1 MMRKNIFNELN
12 ERNTIFRNE
21 QVFSPEYLPEHIL
34 FRDKEMYEIAYHFLP
49 LLKGTCPPSFLTIFG
64 QAGVGKT
71 TIAKHVLEQF
81 STYSQKAK
89 GIYINMMREG
99 TRYSFLITLV
109 ESIGFPTSRR
119 GKAPDELISIIKH
132 LVEEEEL
139 KISIVLDEVDRIAKK
154 ELELVLSDLNEIK
167 KEVGCAAILIANN
180 LSFFNKLDERT
191 KALCLAKTMQ
201 MKRYNPQEIRDIL
214 LERAKEG
221 FLPDAFDEETI
232 SLATAYTMK
241 RGGNLRFGI
250 TLLWEAGKKAE
261 MEGDKLKI
269 KHVKNAIA
277 DAEAMLRE
285 LERECLSPEER
296 NVLDILERYCPMT
309 TGELY
314 KKLPYNERTIRNY
327 LKKLEERGFIK
338 TTPLFSSSGNTR
350 MIELI

>member
-12 ERNTIFRNE
+12 ERNTIFKNE
-21 QVFSPEYLPEHIL
+21 QVFSPEYLPEEVL

-64 QAGVGKT
+64 RAGVGKT

-81 STYSQKAK
+81 SNYSQKAK

-99 TRYSFLITLV
+99 TRYSFLITLL
-109 ESIGFPTSRR
+109 ESLGFPTSRR
-119 GKAPDELISIIKH
+119 GKAPDELIAITKDLIK
-132 LVEEEEL
+132 EEGM
-139 KISIVLDEVDRIAKK
+139 KISVVLDEVDRIAKR

-167 KEVGCAAILIANN
+167 KEVGCAALLIANN

-191 KALCLAKTMQ
+191 KALCLAKTMH
-201 MKRYNPQEIRDIL
+201 MKRYNPQEVKKIL

-221 FLPDAFDEETI
+221 FLPSVFDEEII
-232 SLATAYTMK
+232 SLVAAYTMK

-269 KHVKNAIA
+269 QHVKNAIA

-285 LERECLSPEER
+285 MERECLSPEER
-296 NVLDILERYCPMT
+296 KVLDVLEHYCPMT

-314 KKLPYNERTIRNY
+314 KKLPYNERSIRNY
-327 LKKLEERGFIK
+327 LKKLEEKGFIK
-338 TTPLFSSSGNTR
+338 TIPIFSSSGNTR
-350 MIELI
+350 MIELV